1 MRDAGSASG
10 KDQGRNSMQDRIYEI
25 YTDDSG
31 AFSVGFIYA
40 ENSDDIVFKGIDE
53 EGKISAYYAMPRRMV
68 REMIPDTPYLQK
80 VRKYMQ
86 YAAQHPYSRWFAL
99 PELPLNPEGP
109 ILTQV
114 LRTAQREEGLV
125 TVCRIGEEE
134 LLCGYVRDIEKG
146 RVLIDCVD
154 PETAEDLTQVKL
166 RIKDLEYIEYGSI
179 ANELLRF
186 ANRN

>member
-86 YAAQHPYSRWFAL
+86 
-99 PELPLNPEGP
+99 
-109 ILTQV
+109 
-114 LRTAQREEGLV
+114 
-125 TVCRIGEEE
+125 
-134 LLCGYVRDIEKG
+134 VR
-146 RVLIDCVD
+146 
-154 PETAEDLTQVKL
+154 
-166 RIKDLEYIEYGSI
+166 
-179 ANELLRF
+179 
-186 ANRN
+186 